1 MAARQPADFRADY
14 PVGATHRDASII
26 LHRNYAL
33 ADYGS
38 SSGAV
43 ATTGIAV
50 VVARGTKCRTAPVL
64 ILISLVRLSH
74 PFPHRFLRYGDELVW
89 ASGIN
94 KPAPQVI
101 SSQCVLLAVH
111 RERGERWSTAD
122 YGSGDQGMLKVA
134 PSTRIIHL
142 GRGQSI
148 RQRERPTTSLPA
160 RMKSGSCRRSPLR
173 TLSESFAGTNR
184 DSWRDRSCPY
194 ASCLSRVR
202 CGMPRP
208 AIRLLARHQ
217 QRSFRSKHVA
227 AQPDNQFTTGNA
239 AYSISAYSSR
249 CHDLGSEV
257 RAAVG
262 PRMGLLEL

>member
-1 MAARQPADFRADY
+1 MAAPTARRFPRRL
-14 PVGATHRDASII
+14 PSRRDASII
-26 LHRNYAL
+26 LHRHYAL

-122 YGSGDQGMLKVA
+122 YGSGDQGMLKVS

-194 ASCLSRVR
+194 ASCLSCVR

-208 AIRLLARHQ
+208 AIPLISTSPTAFSLARNMLQHNLITNLLPVMPHIRFPHIRRVATTWA
-217 QRSFRSKHVA
+217 QR
-227 AQPDNQFTTGNA
+227 
-239 AYSISAYSSR
+239 
-249 CHDLGSEV
+249 
-257 RAAVG
+257 
-262 PRMGLLEL
+262 